1 MFQPGSLIVYGST
14 GVCRVEDVGPK
25 KIMKNI
31 LKTCYTLTP
40 LYSRETITVPVD
52 SPVFMREVIS
62 REQAEQLI
70 DRIPE
75 EEPAA
80 VPGDANAAKT
90 CYEQALRSHSCDD
103 LLRLVRQIYRRTQ
116 SARQSRRPP
125 SQTDQRYMKRAA
137 DLLYGEL
144 AVALG
149 IPREE
154 VVPYIA
160 QRLEAAKS

>member
-1 MFQPGSLIVYGST
+1 MVEPGSLVIYGST
-14 GVCRVEDVGPK
+14 GVCRVEAVGPK
-25 KIMKNI
+25 KLMRGVT
-31 LKTCYTLTP
+31 KTCYTLIP

-52 SPVFMREVIS
+52 SPVFMRAVID

-75 EEPAA
+75 EPPEPIPADTIAA
-80 VPGDANAAKT
+80 RE
-90 CYEQALRSHSCDD
+90 CYERALSTHSCDD
-103 LLRLVRQIYRRTQ
+103 LLRLVRRIYLRTQ
-116 SARQSRRPP
+116 NARQSRRQP
-125 SQTDQRYMKRAA
+125 SQTDQRYMKRAE

-154 VVPYIA
+154 VAPYIA
-160 QRLEAAKS
+160 RRLESRS

>member
-1 MFQPGSLIVYGST
+1 MSIYFKLSLAYLRGQMQHRGSFAMSVARNLISS
-14 GVCRVEDVGPK
+14 VG
-25 KIMKNI
+25 
-31 LKTCYTLTP
+31 
-40 LYSRETITVPVD
+40 
-52 SPVFMREVIS
+52 
-62 REQAEQLI
+62 
-70 DRIPE
+70 
-75 EEPAA
+75 
-80 VPGDANAAKT
+80 
-90 CYEQALRSHSCDD
+90 D

-125 SQTDQRYMKRAA
+125 SQTDQRYMKRAE

-160 QRLEAAKS
+160 HRLEAAKS

>member
-25 KIMKNI
+25 KIMKDI

-80 VPGDANAAKT
+80 VPGDASAAKT
-90 CYEQALRSHSCDD
+90 CYEQALLSHSCDD

-116 SARQSRRPP
+116 CARQSRRPP
-125 SQTDQRYMKRAA
+125 SQTDQRYMKRAE

-149 IPREE
+149 ISREE

-160 QRLEAAKS
+160 HRLEAAKS

>member
-25 KIMKNI
+25 KIMKDI

-52 SPVFMREVIS
+52 SPVIMREVIS

-80 VPGDANAAKT
+80 VPGRKSRPISPTGWKRQNHKET
-90 CYEQALRSHSCDD
+90 GRPGIGTALPFFLNFRRRS
-103 LLRLVRQIYRRTQ
+103 
-116 SARQSRRPP
+116 
-125 SQTDQRYMKRAA
+125 
-137 DLLYGEL
+137 
-144 AVALG
+144 
-149 IPREE
+149 
-154 VVPYIA
+154 
-160 QRLEAAKS
+160 